1 MSELVGLIVNP
12 SKKGKETTSQKKG
25 HRKRRRRRRVR
36 RNPSTRRITAS
47 TRGRGKTTIVLANPA
62 RDTTALLQ
70 LAAGTAAGLA
80 GGKIL
85 NNVIFNHAPQ
95 VAALTQATGVEV
107 GDVAVLTAGLF
118 MLKKNTKHK
127 EFCTGLVAGAGAK
140 IALNLLDKFVFKG
153 SGTVSLHGEDEEV
166 DYYVDDNGNV
176 YPVNEEENGEE
187 VSGVPV
193 DELSREPAFID
204 SLS

>member
-1 MSELVGLIVNP
+1 MSGELVGLIVNP
-12 SKKGKETTSQKKG
+12 SKK
-25 HRKRRRRRRVR
+25 RKRGKRKHRRRRRVR
-36 RNPSTRRITAS
+36 RNPSTRRIAATS
-47 TRGRGKTTIVLANPA
+47 RGRSKTTIVLANPA
-62 RDTTALLQ
+62 RDTSALLQ

-85 NNVIFNHAPQ
+85 NRVIFDHAPQ
-95 VAALTQATGVEV
+95 VATLTQATGVEV

-153 SGTVSLHGEDEEV
+153 SGTVSLHGEDEDV
-166 DYYVDDNGNV
+166 DYYVDDSGNV
-176 YPVNEEENGEE
+176 YPAGEGDEEE

>member
-12 SKKGKETTSQKKG
+12 SKKGKKTTSRKKR
-25 HRKRRRRRRVR
+25 HRKRRRVR
-36 RNPSTRRITAS
+36 RNPSTRRIAATS
-47 TRGRGKTTIVLANPA
+47 RGRSKTTIVLANPA
-62 RDTTALLQ
+62 RDTSALLQ

-85 NNVIFNHAPQ
+85 NRVIFDHAPQ
-95 VAALTQATGVEV
+95 VATLTQATGVEV
-107 GDVAVLTAGLF
+107 GDVAVLATGLF

-140 IALNLLDKFVFKG
+140 IALNILDKFVFKG
-153 SGTVSLHGEDEEV
+153 SGTVSLHGEDEDV
-166 DYYVDDNGNV
+166 DYYDVDDNGNV
-176 YPVNEEENGEE
+176 YPVNEGEDDEE